1 MKKEHLVRF
10 HQQNILAAAEK
21 LFSEKGMCQTTMDD
35 ISRAAEYSKSTIYV
49 YFHSKDE
56 IYNYIIHS
64 YMCSLRDT
72 LRDCIRE
79 NPDFESRYFAVCNRL
94 CSLYAGKPMYFTSI
108 LGYISVDEQ
117 ALVESEIL
125 RRIYD
130 VGEEI
135 NDILAACFEQGI
147 REKYL
152 RQDLSI
158 LPAVFTLWASL
169 GSLIP
174 MAYEKETYI
183 ENRMGMKRPD
193 FLQYGFRLLLA
204 SLKKED

>member
-79 NPDFESRYFAVCNRL
+79 TRIL
-94 CSLYAGKPMYFTSI
+94 KAGT
-108 LGYISVDEQ
+108 LRSVTDC
-117 ALVESEIL
+117 VP
-125 RRIYD
+125 
-130 VGEEI
+130 
-135 NDILAACFEQGI
+135 FM
-147 REKYL
+147 
-152 RQDLSI
+152 
-158 LPAVFTLWASL
+158 PASL
-169 GSLIP
+169 CI
-174 MAYEKETYI
+174 
-183 ENRMGMKRPD
+183 
-193 FLQYGFRLLLA
+193 LQVYW
-204 SLKKED
+204 DI

>member
-1 MKKEHLVRF
+1 MKKEPLIRF
-10 HQQNILAAAEK
+10 HQQNILAAAEQ
-21 LFSEKGMCQTTMDD
+21 LFSEKGVRQTTMDD

-56 IYNYIIHS
+56 IYNHIIYG
-64 YMCSLRDT
+64 YMCSLKDT

-79 NPDFESRYFAVCNRL
+79 ARDFESCYFAVCDRL
-94 CSLYAGKPMYFTSI
+94 CSLYADKPMYFTSI
-108 LGYISVDEQ
+108 LGNISVDGQ
-117 ALVESEIL
+117 ALAESEIL

-130 VGEEI
+130 TGEEI
-135 NDILAACFEQGI
+135 NDILTACFEQGI
-147 REKYL
+147 RENYL
-152 RQDLSI
+152 RQDLII

-174 MAYEKETYI
+174 MAYEKEAYL

>member
-1 MKKEHLVRF
+1 MKNMKKEHLVRF

-21 LFSEKGMCQTTMDD
+21 LFSEKGVCQTTMDD

-94 CSLYAGKPMYFTSI
+94 CSLYAGKPIYFTSI
-108 LGYISVDEQ
+108 LGYI
-117 ALVESEIL
+117 LT
-125 RRIYD
+125 
-130 VGEEI
+130 
-135 NDILAACFEQGI
+135 ACFEQGI

>member
-158 LPAVFTLWASL
+158 LPAVFTL
-169 GSLIP
+169 
-174 MAYEKETYI
+174 
-183 ENRMGMKRPD
+183 
-193 FLQYGFRLLLA
+193 
-204 SLKKED
+204 

>member
-1 MKKEHLVRF
+1 MKKEPLIRF
-10 HQQNILAAAEK
+10 HQQNILAAAKK
-21 LFSEKGMCQTTMDD
+21 LFSEKGVRQTTMDD

-49 YFHSKDE
+49 YFRSKDE
-56 IYNYIIHS
+56 IYNHIIYS

-72 LRDCIRE
+72 LLDCIRGT
-79 NPDFESRYFAVCNRL
+79 PDFESCYFAVCDRL
-94 CSLYAGKPMYFTSI
+94 CSLYAGNPMYFTSI
-108 LGYISVDEQ
+108 LGYISVDGQ
-117 ALVESEIL
+117 ALADSEIL

-130 VGEEI
+130 AGEEI
-135 NDILAACFEQGI
+135 NDILTARFEQGI

-152 RQDLSI
+152 RQDLII

-174 MAYEKETYI
+174 MAYEKEAYI
-183 ENRMGMKRPD
+183 ENRMGMKRAD